1 MVDVTD
7 ELMENITT
15 TTIAGKYLYA
25 KSESEWADKKRG
37 ELVDG
42 CVERVG
48 ELVLEIGKWI
58 EYLV

>member
-1 MVDVTD
+1 MSSWKISQQLPLLVSICM
-7 ELMENITT
+7 LSQNQSGPI
-15 TTIAGKYLYA
+15 
-25 KSESEWADKKRG
+25 KKRG